1 MRART
6 LSILVLLAAALLAA
20 IWLGRSARSG
30 LSLPALA
37 PQVSQPNSYAQL
49 RATRS
54 KHYNP
59 QGKLAYSYKA
69 ASMEY
74 FRADITQASE
84 RDYSLVQAPELT
96 FFGEGLPWF
105 IHAKEGKITDQGDTL
120 QVWGDVRVWQVNA
133 AGQQTLLTTQS
144 LTIKPRQQEITT
156 ADPVAI
162 TSPTGSMGAEGLTVN
177 LETHILKL
185 HSKVKGTHDP
195 VSTR

>member
-96 FFGEGLPWF
+96 FLAKACRGLF
-105 IHAKEGKITDQGDTL
+105 MQKRAK
-120 QVWGDVRVWQVNA
+120 
-133 AGQQTLLTTQS
+133 
-144 LTIKPRQQEITT
+144 
-156 ADPVAI
+156 
-162 TSPTGSMGAEGLTVN
+162 
-177 LETHILKL
+177 
-185 HSKVKGTHDP
+185 
-195 VSTR
+195 